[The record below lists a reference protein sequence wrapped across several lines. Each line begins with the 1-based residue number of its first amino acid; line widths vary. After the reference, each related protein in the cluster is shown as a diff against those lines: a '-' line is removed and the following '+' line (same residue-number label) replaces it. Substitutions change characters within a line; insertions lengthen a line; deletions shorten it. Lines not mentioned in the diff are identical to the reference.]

1 MEDLE
6 DWLHEQ
12 FDEKKVEPNSSMG
25 KAISYMLNH
34 WKALTLFLRV
44 ENAPLDNNLCEQ
56 ALKRCILHR
65 KNALFYKT
73 EHGASIGD
81 IFMSLIHTC
90 RLNQVNPFRYLT
102 TLCQYSKQ
110 LFKNPHDWLPWNFEA
125 YIS

>member
-1 MEDLE
+1 MEKLRE
-6 DWLHEQ
+6 WLHEQ

-25 KAISYMLNH
+25 KAISYMLKR
-34 WKALTLFLRV
+34 WQALTLFLRA

-56 ALKRCILHR
+56 ILKRCILHR

-73 EHGASIGD
+73 EHGAAIGD

-90 RLNQVNPFRYLT
+90 RLNQINPFRYLT
-102 TLCQYSKQ
+102 TLYQYSKE

-125 YIS
+125 SVS